1 MILQDKVKT
10 FCYLGLMPFIFIPIV
25 SWISPNLAFDYHLIT
40 IFFSW
45 SLLMAIFMTGTLW
58 GLSLKLNRSIV
69 PSIFIFGLL
78 FLIYLSNI
86 FLGIKYLIF
95 ILIALLIIYEIIQRY
110 EKELIL
116 EFDWYQEL
124 RFYLTFSLRICHL
137 LMIAFIFTYQ

>member
-1 MILQDKVKT
+1 
-10 FCYLGLMPFIFIPIV
+10 MPFIFIPIV
-25 SWISPNLAFDYHLIT
+25 SWISPKLALDYHFIT

-45 SLLMAIFMTGTLW
+45 SLSMAIFMSGTLW

-69 PSIFIFGLL
+69 PSITIFGLL

-86 FLGIKYLIF
+86 YLGIQYLIF
-95 ILIALLIIYEIIQRY
+95 ILISLLVIYEIIQRY

-116 EFDWYQEL
+116 EIDWYVEL
-124 RFYLTFSLRICHL
+124 RFYLTFTIRICHL